1 MSVVATLVLGDV
13 SALHSIVCDGEIFSA
28 AAAEAKKVSKFSAS
42 VASLCHKVELF
53 TWYKC
58 QEHTL

>member
-28 AAAEAKKVSKFSAS
+28 AAAKKVSKFSAS